1 MASTTM
7 ALTIADLETM
17 PDDGRRYELI
27 GGAIVMTPAPSTV
40 HQQTVGEL
48 YVLLRAACPPGH
60 RVFLSP
66 IDLDLPDEQRVEPD
80 LVVVPDES
88 VGPQRLT
95 TPVLLV
101 VEVVSPGS
109 RTNDR
114 VTKRATYAE
123 AGIPHYWLVDL
134 EARSITLLR
143 LAEAGYETVAEGATV
158 TAEEPIALSLSFE
171 ALTEPR

>member
-1 MASTTM
+1 M
-7 ALTIADLETM
+7 
-17 PDDGRRYELI
+17 
-27 GGAIVMTPAPSTV
+27 
-40 HQQTVGEL
+40 
-48 YVLLRAACPPGH
+48 
-60 RVFLSP
+60 
-66 IDLDLPDEQRVEPD
+66 
-80 LVVVPDES
+80 
-88 VGPQRLT
+88 
-95 TPVLLV
+95 PVLLV
-101 VEVVSPGS
+101 VEVVLPGS